1 MTSILLLGGGGHC
14 RACIDVIETLG
25 EMEIGGIVQAHQTQ
39 QEEVLG
45 YPVVGYDDDL
55 PSLVR
60 RVNYALVTVGQIKT
74 PNTRIQLFE
83 RLKALAVSLPVI
95 ISPSAYCS
103 RHAEVREGTIVMHR
117 SVVNA
122 NARIGENCIL
132 NTLALIEHDV
142 EVGAHCHISTGAR
155 VNGGVRIGVGSFI
168 GSGAVIREGVTLGS
182 RVVIGAGQVV
192 LQDVPDGLVVRS
204 KRDETYLGDR

>member
-14 RACIDVIETLG
+14 RACIDVIEALG
-25 EMEIGGIVQAHQTQ
+25 EMEIGGIVQAHRSQ
-39 QEEVLG
+39 QGELLG
-45 YPVVGYDDDL
+45 YPVVGCDDDL

-60 RVNYALVTVGQIKT
+60 DVNYALVTVGQIKQ

-83 RLKALAVSLPVI
+83 RVKALAVPLPVI
-95 ISPSAYCS
+95 VSPSAYCS
-103 RHAEVREGTIVMHR
+103 QHAAVGEGTIIMHS

-122 NARIGENCIL
+122 KARIGENCII
-132 NTLALIEHDV
+132 NTLALVEHDAD
-142 EVGAHCHISTGAR
+142 VGAHCHVSTGAR

-168 GSGAVIREGVTLGS
+168 GSGAVVREGITIGS

-192 LQDVPDGLVVRS
+192 LQDIPDDTVVRT
-204 KRDETYLGDR
+204 KRD